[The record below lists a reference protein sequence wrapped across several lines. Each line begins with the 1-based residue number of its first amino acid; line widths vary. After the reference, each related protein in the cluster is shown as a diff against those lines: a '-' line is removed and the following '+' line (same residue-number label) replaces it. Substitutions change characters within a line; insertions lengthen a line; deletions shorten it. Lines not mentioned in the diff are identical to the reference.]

1 MNPVASDV
9 LRRITDGGAAPM
21 IDGRQGLVDGRPA
34 LIDGHPALING
45 HEPTIGFHQDWQAGG
60 AAGGGGGAVGGVL
73 DRGGFAGG
81 GGGGLAGEGVIW
93 KQSLRWMASLGSGM
107 RRFIEECIPAIAVAG
122 THCMPDV
129 GRTRK
134 CISDPLKVA
143 NWVMAG
149 IDGVI
154 WIIALVQL
162 IRICRHVQN
171 GKWTRQKVFH
181 TMVFAANLGY
191 CIYFFVNPFAS
202 CSQWLCWSHACS
214 FIALAIPQIIFLATF
229 LLLLSF

>member
-21 IDGRQGLVDGRPA
+21 IDGRQGLIDGRPA

-45 HEPTIGFHQDWQAGG
+45 HEPTIGFHRDWQAGG

-73 DRGGFAGG
+73 DRGGFAGE

-93 KQSLRWMASLGSGM
+93 KQSLRWLASLGSGI

-122 THCMPDV
+122 THCIPDI

-134 CISDPLKVA
+134 CISDPLKVT

-154 WIIALVQL
+154 WITALVQVSHL
-162 IRICRHVQN
+162 SS
-171 GKWTRQKVFH
+171 G
-181 TMVFAANLGY
+181 
-191 CIYFFVNPFAS
+191 PFNNAP
-202 CSQWLCWSHACS
+202 
-214 FIALAIPQIIFLATF
+214 F
-229 LLLLSF
+229 